1 MTNDLSILIPDT
13 LVAETPLSDEEI
25 TLLKIKLWQLLGQ
38 RTERHTM
45 SDSSSVPVETAEQ
58 LFNSIC
64 FTLQICLKARICSLS
79 ELLSNDNLQQIL
91 RAGQAEIEKKIA
103 YGKTL
108 LLEVMHTA
116 PAIKNISYVDT
127 VKGITAFFKSY
138 DHRYFA
144 HDIPADIDY
153 QLCHPV
159 SEKLL
164 GIEYV
169 NDYLQRLLVENRFIA
184 CFDIKKVKL
193 LLNCYCRDYRGL
205 LINLYDPVATNAIGL
220 ALCGKDVLP
229 LDISA
234 ADRWTIMGIFE
245 GLDKGEARAE
255 LSQAAQKVSDLVGI
269 KRGFASEYLKKTAA
283 DLTPRIMA
291 ALAGGNLS
299 NIFFTLPVEI

>member
-1 MTNDLSILIPDT
+1 MTNDLSILIPET
-13 LVAETPLSDEEI
+13 LVAEMPLSDEEI

-64 FTLQICLKARICSLS
+64 FTLQICLKAKICSLS

-116 PAIKNISYVDT
+116 PAIKNTSYVDT
-127 VKGITAFFKSY
+127 IKGITAFFKRY
-138 DHRYFA
+138 DHRFFA
-144 HDIPADIDY
+144 HEIPADIDY

-159 SEKLL
+159 TDQLL
-164 GIEYV
+164 GIEYI
-169 NDYLQRLLVENRFIA
+169 NDFLQRMLIENRFIG

-220 ALCGKDVLP
+220 ALVGRDVFA

-234 ADRWTIMGIFE
+234 DTRCVITEIFAD
-245 GLDKGEARAE
+245 
-255 LSQAAQKVSDLVGI
+255 LSKADAISRLSAAAQEVCELTNITNVS
-269 KRGFASEYLKKTAA
+269 AQNYLKQTAF
-283 DLTPRIMA
+283 DLYPRIMA
-291 ALAGGNLS
+291 ALPTGMGGVFL
-299 NIFFTLPVEI
+299 TLPVEV